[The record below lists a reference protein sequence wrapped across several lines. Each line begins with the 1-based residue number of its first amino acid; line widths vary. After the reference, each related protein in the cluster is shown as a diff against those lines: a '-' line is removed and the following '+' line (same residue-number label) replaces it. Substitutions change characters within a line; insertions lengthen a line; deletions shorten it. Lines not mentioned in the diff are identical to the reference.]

1 MRKTSENSRR
11 HKHLSGLAATVLLV
25 FASAPGMAHTP
36 LFDCFDNGDDS
47 ITCEGGFS
55 DGASAEGVDIQVVDA
70 RGKVLER
77 GKLDAVGAVVLKR
90 PPGEFSVVFAPDSE
104 HSIRVLGDDIY

>member
-1 MRKTSENSRR
+1 MKY
-11 HKHLSGLAATVLLV
+11 HPWLPLLATLVL
-25 FASAPGMAHTP
+25 AGAAAPLMAHTP
-36 LFDCFDNGDDS
+36 LFDCFDNGDES
-47 ITCEGGFS
+47 ITCEGGYS

-77 GKLDAVGAVVLKR
+77 GKLDAKGAVVLQR
-90 PPGEFSVVFAPDSE
+90 PQGEFSVVFAPDSE